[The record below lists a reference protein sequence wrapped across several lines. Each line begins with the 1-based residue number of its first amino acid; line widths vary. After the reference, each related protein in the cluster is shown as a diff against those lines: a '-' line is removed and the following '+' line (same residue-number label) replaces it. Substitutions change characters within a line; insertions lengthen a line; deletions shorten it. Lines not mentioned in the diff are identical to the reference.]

1 MAVSQRETLHST
13 LEFLLTSQA
22 HLASPFLPQLHP
34 ALFEAFGALRLT
46 PSFVEAIVCPILPSL
61 LLLFPGFLL
70 LLSIPSFLYER

>member
-22 HLASPFLPQLHP
+22 HLASPFLPPPP

-70 LLSIPSFLYER
+70 LLSTPSFLYER